1 MQDLLIYRYI
11 VLLYKKKNRGKI
23 ETQNKCISKYENM
36 GPAGTLVSRSKASVL
51 LKGLQSGVPA
61 PLPHVASNKWMSCIV
76 ICSLPVA
83 KDQYFT
89 SHQPEAMDCI

>member
-1 MQDLLIYRYI
+1 MQDLLIYI

-76 ICSLPVA
+76 ICSLA